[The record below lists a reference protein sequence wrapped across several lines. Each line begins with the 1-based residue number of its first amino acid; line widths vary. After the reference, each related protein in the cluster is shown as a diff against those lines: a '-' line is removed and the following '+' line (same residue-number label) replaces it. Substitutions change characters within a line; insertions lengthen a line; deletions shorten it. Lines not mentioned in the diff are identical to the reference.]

1 MNTALYQEL
10 IHPSKFNMISASI
23 LIILIVLSVVI
34 VALSLLRKNGTI
46 GNSNETDS
54 NRGKGF

>member
-1 MNTALYQEL
+1 
-10 IHPSKFNMISASI
+10 MISASI

-34 VALSLLRKNGTI
+34 VALSLLRKNATI
-46 GNSNETDS
+46 ENSNETDA